1 MKKSRLILILL
12 VAVGCMTARAD
23 ALLISLDSPI
33 LSGPPGSVVQFFGT
47 LTNTTG
53 ADLYLNADN
62 FDLAGFDPSAIDDSP
77 FFTNAPFFL
86 GSGGTS
92 GDIGLFN
99 VTIPNGFGGGNYAG
113 SFEILGGATS
123 DDQSTIGT
131 VDFVV
136 QVPSSAVPEPSS
148 LSMFALVLGLFFVY
162 RGRALFRR
170 PPSVRT

>member
-1 MKKSRLILILL
+1 M
-12 VAVGCMTARAD
+12 GCITARAD

-62 FDLAGFDPSAIDDSP
+62 FGLAGFDPSAIDDSP
-77 FFTNAPFFL
+77 FFTNAPLFL
-86 GSGGTS
+86 GPAGTS

-99 VTIPNGFGGGNYAG
+99 VTIPNGFGGGSYSG

-123 DDQSTIGT
+123 DGQNTIGT

-136 QVPSSAVPEPSS
+136 QVSAVPEPSS
-148 LSMFALVLGLFFVY
+148 LSMFALALGLFFVF

-170 PPSVRT
+170 LNLILLAG